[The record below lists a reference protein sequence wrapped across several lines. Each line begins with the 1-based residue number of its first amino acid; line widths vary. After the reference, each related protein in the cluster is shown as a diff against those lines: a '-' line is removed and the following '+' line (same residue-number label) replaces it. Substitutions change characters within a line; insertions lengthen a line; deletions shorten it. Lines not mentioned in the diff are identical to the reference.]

1 MVTTIFLVT
10 SNLGGDLNSLSRV
23 PSG

>member
-10 SNLGGDLNSLSRV
+10 SNLGGDPNSLSRV